1 MTFLSKNPVSL
12 RVPRNIRMSI
22 FPGIPLSATFEDPA
36 YFFHFFLFIQKKFT
50 IMRHLAYIE
59 LFIDAL

>member
-1 MTFLSKNPVSL
+1 
-12 RVPRNIRMSI
+12 MSI